1 MGFGIPASIQAE
13 VTCSFGEITEERKLS
28 TFTRVNQCQYWV
40 FRRSLRFGTS
50 HRGFACC
57 SANSGRINTQNHYW
71 VIIRLWFR
79 KPKCIILSNSREV
92 DEHAGG
98 TNRLHITLCTLRCS
112 FWDAASLPTVIIPGW
127 KVKSNHWVRAT
138 DITPYWQ
145 QSSPSQPIS
154 TQMLSTCSNYTSHC
168 HLQITSKLNL
178 KCNRYKLTGSSL
190 CWPLI
195 HTHTDSFII
204 YGFTG
209 CSNPFFLVGQL
220 YRKSTRR
227 S

>member
-98 TNRLHITLCTLRCS
+98 TNRLHITLCTLRCYVVVFGMRLAYLQLS
-112 FWDAASLPTVIIPGW
+112 YPDEKLRVIIEWEPLTLRPTDNSLPL
-127 KVKSNHWVRAT
+127 A
-138 DITPYWQ
+138 
-145 QSSPSQPIS
+145 
-154 TQMLSTCSNYTSHC
+154 
-168 HLQITSKLNL
+168 
-178 KCNRYKLTGSSL
+178 
-190 CWPLI
+190 
-195 HTHTDSFII
+195 
-204 YGFTG
+204 
-209 CSNPFFLVGQL
+209 NPFP
-220 YRKSTRR
+220 RKC
-227 S
+227 